1 MNSEISCH
9 HQRLINDADGLSR
22 IFSVLSETGQS
33 SKAPPTKFSPWQ
45 KLDKKLNRLN
55 VLKCVFLVNYCKVI
69 ILSIRNASVLS
80 CNRFNKS

>member
-9 HQRLINDADGLSR
+9 YQRLINDADGLLR

-45 KLDKKLNRLN
+45 KLDTKLNRLN
-55 VLKCVFLVNYCKVI
+55 ILKCVFLVNYCKAI
-69 ILSIRNASVLS
+69 ILSIRNASVVS